1 MIKKI
6 STEADDVHAVDF
18 FQWLKSLEKTLCAP
32 VATHA
37 DGLEPT
43 CAELAKRMPR
53 ASHRAADPV
62 DQPVVQEAAKISK
75 P

>member
-18 FQWLKSLEKTLCAP
+18 FQWLKSLEKTLGVP
-32 VATHA
+32 LATHA
-37 DGLEPT
+37 DGLELT

-53 ASHRAADPV
+53 
-62 DQPVVQEAAKISK
+62 
-75 P
+75 